1 MKEQLSDSVNDQLE
15 SEQYTLK
22 FYFGSIPPDEIE
34 KAKKEAL
41 NDINNN

>member
-1 MKEQLSDSVNDQLE
+1 MTEQLSDSVNDKLE
-15 SEQYTLK
+15 SEQYSLH
-22 FYFGSIPPDEIE
+22 FYFGPIPPTELE